1 MKTNK
6 ELKKQA
12 EELFQS
18 VRAIERYTSLIRSM
32 DNNLYE
38 ISCYGDA
45 INADHPKSETIKQ
58 AIEDLVNLNEI
69 LLEGFGRLNR
79 HAEIIGFTLFELFKF
94 FAEIFAAFRF
104 PVRHIQAVKSFLR
117 DLNGSD
123 F

>member
-69 LLEGFGRLNR
+69 LLEGYGK
-79 HAEIIGFTLFELFKF
+79 HADALEEMADALTM
-94 FAEIFAAFRF
+94 
-104 PVRHIQAVKSFLR
+104 
-117 DLNGSD
+117 DLSKGER
-123 F
+123 